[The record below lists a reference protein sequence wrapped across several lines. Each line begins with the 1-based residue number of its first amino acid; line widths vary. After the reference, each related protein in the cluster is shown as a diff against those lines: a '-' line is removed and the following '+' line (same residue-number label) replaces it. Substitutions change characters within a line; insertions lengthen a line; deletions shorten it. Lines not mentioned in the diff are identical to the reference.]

1 LVDSNTHLNPSMN
14 MCTSL
19 TDCDILRDRVR
30 EQQQALADLA
40 IERRQDKL
48 TITLLRLQAEE
59 LEARVGRMQHALAKR
74 DEERQALDNQLQRA
88 LKTARGAQ
96 RELAE
101 LRAAGRS
108 R

>member
-1 LVDSNTHLNPSMN
+1 
-14 MCTSL
+14 MCTSP

-59 LEARVGRMQHALAKR
+59 LEARVGRVQHALAKR
-74 DEERQALDNQLQRA
+74 DEERQAWHDRV
-88 LKTARGAQ
+88 
-96 RELAE
+96 
-101 LRAAGRS
+101 AGTYVVKVPRNFPL
-108 R
+108 

>member
-1 LVDSNTHLNPSMN
+1 
-14 MCTSL
+14 MCVST
-19 TDCDILRDRVR
+19 TDRDILQDRVR

-59 LEARVGRMQHALAKR
+59 LEGRIGRLQHALGQR
-74 DEERQALDNQLQRA
+74 HEERRSLDDQLQRA
-88 LKTARGAQ
+88 LNVARGAQ

-101 LRAAGRS
+101 LRAADGCR
-108 R
+108 